1 MEPTSR
7 IDQLVQRTEIGLQE
21 GFAHEQNKA
30 LEELT
35 NKSLSIASNCVN
47 ELVNALKIDTEEDIK
62 IIQSLFQNI
71 KTNSSLDITPAT
83 MILLGQLAQ
92 VKKDNTRLKENIE
105 TVTSN
110 IIMQIQ
116 QANYLRTEV
125 TKMTHTLKKYGAQTY
140 GLENSLLDSTNRF
153 IERRNKKTL

>member
-21 GFAHEQNKA
+21 GFDHEQNKA

-71 KTNSSLDITPAT
+71 ETNSSLDITPAT

-92 VKKDNTRLKENIE
+92 VKKDNTRLKENVE
-105 TVTSN
+105 TVISN
-110 IIMQIQ
+110 ISKQIQ

-153 IERRNKKTL
+153 IERKNKKTL